1 MTNPYKG
8 EKHYQCQAQPVGNAC
23 AIRMHPPSFVP
34 GGMCIYTHRKS
45 MFHGTYSCSDFLLGG
60 AGIYMSR
67 ETSTWVQVQPLGSTQ
82 CKLLPELKERKGKE
96 MTWGKRCGMA
106 FRECAVVISW
116 EKNPKRSQWKWGWSG
131 HYSDRKKKRHFLL
144 VVVVPFR
151 NFWFVLLNYGALEFP
166 NYQSTH
172 KALLHSLS
180 VHASAVSYSPKRET
194 FLTNW

>member
-1 MTNPYKG
+1 MPVPFGCIPQALSLVVCVYTLIVKVCSMERTAAATSSSGEPASICLEKLAHGSRSNRSGPHSASCFQSWRKG
-8 EKHYQCQAQPVGNAC
+8 RERKW
-23 AIRMHPPSFVP
+23 P
-34 GGMCIYTHRKS
+34 GGN
-45 MFHGTYSCSDFLLGG
+45 G
-60 AGIYMSR
+60 AGWRSV
-67 ETSTWVQVQPLGSTQ
+67 SA
-82 CKLLPELKERKGKE
+82 LLSSAGKKTPNGHNGNE
-96 MTWGKRCGMA
+96 
-106 FRECAVVISW
+106 VDLVITLT
-116 EKNPKRSQWKWGWSG
+116 E
-131 HYSDRKKKRHFLL
+131 KKKRHFLL